1 MATFKER
8 FNMLFDESELSQEE
22 FGKKFNAS
30 KGQVYNWRSG
40 RGEPDSETMK
50 QIALSCAVSLS
61 WLHGETDERKR
72 IQDLSIPSIQQ
83 FFDERI
89 KETLNEEEKN
99 AFEEIKKL
107 PLKEQQNFLVNI
119 AMKLYKLP
127 EKDRDA
133 VVRVINSYVP
143 SQQ

>member
-8 FNMLFDESELSQEE
+8 FNQLFDDSELSQEE
-22 FGKKFNAS
+22 FGKKFDAS

-50 QIALSCAVSLS
+50 KIALSCAVSLS
-61 WLHGETDERKR
+61 WLHGETDDPRR
-72 IQDLSIPSIQQ
+72 IEDLPIPNVSQ
-83 FFDERI
+83 FFDEKI
-89 KETLNEEEKN
+89 KEALNDEEKL
-99 AFEEIKKL
+99 AFDEIKKL

-127 EKDRDA
+127 EKDREA

>member
-8 FNMLFDESELSQEE
+8 FNTLFDESDLSQEE

-61 WLHGETDERKR
+61 WLHGETNDRRR
-72 IQDLSIPSIQQ
+72 ISDLSIPSMQQ
-83 FFDERI
+83 FFDE
-89 KETLNEEEKN
+89 KVKNSLTDEEKI

-133 VVRVINSYVP
+133 VIRVINSYVP

>member
-8 FNMLFDESELSQEE
+8 FNTLFDESELSQEE

-50 QIALSCAVSLS
+50 QIALSCSVSLS
-61 WLHGETDERKR
+61 WLHGETDNRKR
-72 IQDLSIPSIQQ
+72 ISDLGIPSMQQ
-83 FFDERI
+83 FFDENV
-89 KETLNEEEKN
+89 KNSLTDEEKKT
-99 AFEEIKKL
+99 FEEIKKL
-107 PLKEQQNFLVNI
+107 PLNERQDFLVNI

-133 VVRVINSYVP
+133 VIRVINSYVP